1 MSACGPLDRIRTTAV
16 KRVCR
21 GYFPLIHR
29 FFRGFGVTEVPS
41 HTAGR
46 RGGGLNRQQ
55 PGQLQIAASTLSDE
69 ETRTTSTTWER
80 AREARYIFRFEVST
94 HARRRTGHERSSQVS
109 SLRDHARSQARNLR
123 RHIEWPC
130 SRYSARVTVC
140 AGKLSAD
147 AKSEPPRQAALS
159 GLAAAVT
166 PMSQSEGTSARS
178 SR

>member
-1 MSACGPLDRIRTTAV
+1 MWAARSHPNYGGETGLQGLLPLNTS
-16 KRVCR
+16 
-21 GYFPLIHR
+21 FFQR
-29 FFRGFGVTEVPS
+29 FWRDGGSLAYCTLQGGE
-41 HTAGR
+41 
-46 RGGGLNRQQ
+46 GGGLNRQQ

-166 PMSQSEGTSARS
+166 PMSQSEGTSGP
-178 SR
+178 